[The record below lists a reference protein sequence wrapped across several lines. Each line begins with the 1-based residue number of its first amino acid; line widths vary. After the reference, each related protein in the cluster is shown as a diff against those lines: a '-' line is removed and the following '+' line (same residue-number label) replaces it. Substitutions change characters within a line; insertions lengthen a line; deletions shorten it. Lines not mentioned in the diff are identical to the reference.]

1 MADQA
6 NVYVNN
12 HLTGEIQAARYCLP
26 GNNKDLEETIPTK
39 NQEMFL
45 LSEGEAYLIVTPH
58 NGVNAAT
65 CPFSLSNEELLS
77 WEIIDNTWKVE
88 IIPNNNI
95 PPEAPLDVN
104 VEVGDPPEG

>member
-26 GNNKDLEETIPTK
+26 GDNKDLEETISNA
-39 NQEMFL
+39 NQETF
-45 LSEGEAYLIVTPH
+45 YLTINDTYLVIYPP
-58 NGVNAAT
+58 NGMNAT
-65 CPFSLSNEELLS
+65 DRFSVSNEELLS

-88 IIPNNNI
+88 IIPNNNL
-95 PPEAPLDVN
+95 PETPLDVN